1 METPVSNVLDA
12 IPPEP
17 RALIV
22 EELTRR
28 NPALLAE
35 LRGTQQPTN
44 DQSDAVV
51 DVLYGAMSENYGPG
65 HIPNEYGKAIDNAIG
80 AYLLAWPIYR

>member
-28 NPALLAE
+28 NPDLLAE
-35 LRGTQQPTN
+35 LRGTQNPTN
-44 DQSDAVV
+44 DQTNAVV
-51 DVLYGAMSENYGPG
+51 RLLIHVLSENYGPG

-80 AYLLAWPIYR
+80 AYYLAWPKS

>member
-1 METPVSNVLDA
+1 MEKSVSDIFDA
-12 IPPEP
+12 ISPEF
-17 RALIV
+17 RTVIV

-35 LRGTQQPTN
+35 LRGTQKPTSE
-44 DQSDAVV
+44 QSDAVV
-51 DVLYGAMSENYGPG
+51 DVLYHALSANFGPG
-65 HIPNEYGKAIDNAIG
+65 HIPNEYGKIIDNAIG

>member
-1 METPVSNVLDA
+1 MEKSVSNVLDA
-12 IPPEP
+12 IPPDP

-28 NPALLAE
+28 SPALLAE
-35 LRGTQQPTN
+35 LRATPQPTN
-44 DQSDAVV
+44 EQSDAVV

-65 HIPNEYGKAIDNAIG
+65 HIPNEYGKAVDNAIG
-80 AYLLAWPIYR
+80 AYLLTWPIYR